1 MIMYSQYHMLTAFL
15 VLAFAASM
23 LGGMVPAV
31 EGFLESLG
39 LGRVLS
45 FRSGILIAVA
55 LGDVLPDAWRAAPA
69 VAASAAG
76 GALGLGWFLHRGHEE
91 EHAGHELTH
100 PHVSEQS
107 GARVH
112 LPATVAA
119 LFAHSLVDGL
129 NLGALAV
136 VGGPALLAVG
146 AATGLHKLA
155 DGFTLTSL
163 FHRTGHPRGRVLV
176 LLGLISLTTP
186 LGALLGRAGV
196 LSVGPL
202 MAATLL
208 GFAGGSFLYVGG
220 AQIVPH
226 LRRESGSS
234 SALSFAGGF
243 AAMAVLRR
251 FSP

>member
-1 MIMYSQYHMLTAFL
+1 MIMYSQYHMLTAL
-15 VLAFAASM
+15 LALAFAASM
-23 LGGMVPAV
+23 LGGLAPAV
-31 EGFLESLG
+31 EGFLERLG
-39 LGRVLS
+39 LDRILS

-55 LGDVLPDAWRAAPA
+55 LGDVLPEAWRAAPP
-69 VAASAAG
+69 AAAAAAG
-76 GALGLGWFLHRGHEE
+76 SALGLGWFLHRGHAE

-100 PHVSEQS
+100 PHVHGNSR
-107 GARVH
+107 AH

-119 LFAHSLVDGL
+119 LFAHSLIDGL
-129 NLGALAV
+129 NLGAIAA

-163 FHRTGHPRGRVLV
+163 FHRTGHPRGRVLALLV
-176 LLGLISLTTP
+176 LASLSTP

-202 MAATLL
+202 MAALLL
-208 GFAGGSFLYVGG
+208 GFAGGSFLFVGG

-226 LRRESGSS
+226 LRRARGLQ
-234 SALSFAGGF
+234 APLLFAAGF
-243 AAMAVLRR
+243 AAMLLLRR
-251 FSP
+251 LAP